1 MGDVDYNGD
10 EMLVGGADD
19 GYDGGPMELDIVDM
33 SGGDI
38 AMGDA
43 GAVADAVERL
53 VKEELCR
60 ARKRRRHAAV
70 RLR

>member
-10 EMLVGGADD
+10 EMLVRGADD

-33 SGGDI
+33 SGGDT
-38 AMGDA
+38 ALGDA
-43 GAVADAVERL
+43 GAVADAVEPPGEGR
-53 VKEELCR
+53 LCR
-60 ARKRRRHAAV
+60 ARKGRRHAAV